1 MKLVQSEVDERL
13 ARQRSA
19 VVTTGF
25 GPKGCHANGWALYL
39 RCVPGKAAF
48 PGAGFWASLCGWHHD
63 VKTSIARPSVALT
76 SAAPGLNGSKSH
88 WAKIPGVDPDI
99 VLARHWLQPAM
110 RMAVQVY

>member
-25 GPKGCHANGWALYL
+25 GPQRLSRRRVGALL
-39 RCVPGKAAF
+39 AVLPGKAAF
-48 PGAGFWASLCGWHHD
+48 PGAGFWASLCGWHHE
-63 VKTSIARPSVALT
+63 TSIARPSVALT

-88 WAKIPGVDPDI
+88 WAKIPGVNADI